1 MSAPVLLIA
10 VLMLLISIPGRAL
23 AGSDLTVTIRQL
35 TPSGSGESIGTIRFQ
50 DSPDG
55 LRIQPRLDSLP
66 AGPHG
71 LHVHSNPDCGPGMK
85 DGQPVAGL
93 AAGGHFDPAETGL
106 HAGPLG
112 KGHLGD
118 LPRLVVDADGQAG
131 EELLAPRLTV
141 ADLSGRSVMVH
152 AGGDNY
158 SDEPSPLGGGGARLA
173 CGVIPPPDDSPAA
186 RGPRD

>member
-1 MSAPVLLIA
+1 MPASFLLVA
-10 VLMLLISIPGRAL
+10 VLTLLISFPGRAI
-23 AGSDLTVTIRQL
+23 AGSDLTVTIQPL
-35 TPSGSGESIGTIRFQ
+35 TPSGSGEPIGTIRFH
-50 DSPDG
+50 DSSDG
-55 LRIQPRLDSLP
+55 LRIQPRLQSLP

-71 LHVHSNPDCGPGMK
+71 LHLHSNPDCGPGMK

-93 AAGGHFDPAETGL
+93 AAGGHYDPEGTGL

-118 LPRLVVDADGQAG
+118 LPRLVVDAGGRAG
-131 EELLAPRLTV
+131 EELLAPRLKL
-141 ADLSGRSVMVH
+141 ADLSGRAVMVH

-173 CGVIPPPDDSPAA
+173 CGVIPPPDDSPSA